1 MARAVSPAR
10 SDAGVDIFDS
20 IYTDDAYKGNRA
32 TANEGFDFLNDVDE
46 DGDEAFIA
54 LKQAASYRKTTNLK
68 GKTGQKSG
76 GFQSMGMYNL
86 RNIPIYD
93 LSVLNDA

>member
-1 MARAVSPAR
+1 MPRAVSPAR
-10 SDAGVDIFDS
+10 SEAEVDIFDS
-20 IYTDDAYKGNRA
+20 LTTDNVPKDNNNRA
-32 TANEGFDFLNDVDE
+32 TAEEGFGFLDDVDE

-76 GFQSMGMYNL
+76 GFQSMGMYCL
-86 RNIPIYD
+86 RNLICKLGLD
-93 LSVLNDA
+93 